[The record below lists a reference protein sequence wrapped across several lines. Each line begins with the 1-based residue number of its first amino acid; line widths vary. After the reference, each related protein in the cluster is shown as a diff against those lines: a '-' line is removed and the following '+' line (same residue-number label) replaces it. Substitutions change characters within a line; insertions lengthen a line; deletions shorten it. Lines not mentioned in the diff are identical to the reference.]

1 MVQALVDVMQ
11 HAKVDKRENG
21 MSWTDLGGARVLS
34 SSDSQ
39 RKQPTTPRPP
49 GGGGNY

>member
-1 MVQALVDVMQ
+1 MWMVQAPVDVMQ

-34 SSDSQ
+34 SSDCMF
-39 RKQPTTPRPP
+39 
-49 GGGGNY
+49 GGNSFSLNIS